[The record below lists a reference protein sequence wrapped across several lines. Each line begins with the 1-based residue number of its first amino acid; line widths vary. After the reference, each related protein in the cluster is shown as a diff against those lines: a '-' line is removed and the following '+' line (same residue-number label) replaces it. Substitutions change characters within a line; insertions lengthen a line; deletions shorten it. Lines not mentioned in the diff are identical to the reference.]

1 MITRHN
7 EPLAKYS
14 SFRTGGKAANIIFP
28 ESTEEFVTALRENP
42 GAAVLGNLSNTLV
55 LDGGIDG
62 TVIITTKLNSVS
74 VNGNTVTAAAGASLT
89 SVAVA
94 ARDASLAGCEF
105 LYGIPGTVGGGV
117 FMNAGA
123 YGGEIA
129 DIIENAVVFTPDG
142 KVTTLS
148 KDDLDLGYRTSKLQ
162 STRYILL
169 SAAFSLQSGNK
180 DAVTELANTIGAIDD
195 KQKEASDTTA
205 AWVTDYDKKIKDFTD
220 GVSKEINGLDKLQG
234 NARTSAINTVNA
246 YANSIIAQRG
256 QAVSAAQSLVD
267 SVKNVF
273 NTSNISYNLPGA
285 ESKGINGYASGTLS
299 AEPGVALV
307 GENGP
312 ELIQFRGGETVYTAD
327 ETKRIIGDIDSRP
340 LFMPPSDTALPA
352 AVQTSSENSES
363 VKKLSIDINGT
374 GAVSVKGKADKEEVV
389 AVMMEY
395 LKPVLMNIV
404 AQEAFEEGDDS
415 YEI

>member
-169 SAAFSLQSGNK
+169 SAAFSLQSGNREVISS
-180 DAVTELANTIGAIDD
+180 AMDD
-195 KQKEASDTTA
+195 LMNRRMTTQP
-205 AWVTDYDKKIKDFTD
+205 
-220 GVSKEINGLDKLQG
+220 LDKPSCGSTFKRPAG
-234 NARTSAINTVNA
+234 NFAGKLISDCGLKGMSVGGAQVSEKHAGFIVNSGGATSRDILDLVQLVKKTVFE
-246 YANSIIAQRG
+246 
-256 QAVSAAQSLVD
+256 
-267 SVKNVF
+267 K
-273 NTSNISYNLPGA
+273 T
-285 ESKGINGYASGTLS
+285 
-299 AEPGVALV
+299 GVLL
-307 GENGP
+307 E
-312 ELIQFRGGETVYTAD
+312 EEI
-327 ETKRIIGDIDSRP
+327 RIIGR
-340 LFMPPSDTALPA
+340 
-352 AVQTSSENSES
+352 E
-363 VKKLSIDINGT
+363 
-374 GAVSVKGKADKEEVV
+374 
-389 AVMMEY
+389 
-395 LKPVLMNIV
+395 
-404 AQEAFEEGDDS
+404 
-415 YEI
+415 

>member
-180 DAVTELANTIGAIDD
+180 EVISSAMDD
-195 KQKEASDTTA
+195 LMKRRMTTQP
-205 AWVTDYDKKIKDFTD
+205 
-220 GVSKEINGLDKLQG
+220 LDKPSCGSTFKRPAG
-234 NARTSAINTVNA
+234 NFAGKLISECGLKGMSVGGAQVSEKHAGFIVNSGGATSRDILDLVQLVKKTVFE
-246 YANSIIAQRG
+246 
-256 QAVSAAQSLVD
+256 
-267 SVKNVF
+267 K
-273 NTSNISYNLPGA
+273 T
-285 ESKGINGYASGTLS
+285 
-299 AEPGVALV
+299 GVLL
-307 GENGP
+307 E
-312 ELIQFRGGETVYTAD
+312 EEI
-327 ETKRIIGDIDSRP
+327 RIIGR
-340 LFMPPSDTALPA
+340 
-352 AVQTSSENSES
+352 E
-363 VKKLSIDINGT
+363 
-374 GAVSVKGKADKEEVV
+374 
-389 AVMMEY
+389 
-395 LKPVLMNIV
+395 
-404 AQEAFEEGDDS
+404 
-415 YEI
+415 

>member
-180 DAVTELANTIGAIDD
+180 EVISSAMDD
-195 KQKEASDTTA
+195 LMNRRMTTQP
-205 AWVTDYDKKIKDFTD
+205 
-220 GVSKEINGLDKLQG
+220 LDKPSCGSTCKRPVG
-234 NARTSAINTVNA
+234 NFAGKLISDCGLKGMSVGGAQVSEKHAGFIVNSGGATSRDILDLVQLVKKTVFE
-246 YANSIIAQRG
+246 
-256 QAVSAAQSLVD
+256 
-267 SVKNVF
+267 K
-273 NTSNISYNLPGA
+273 T
-285 ESKGINGYASGTLS
+285 
-299 AEPGVALV
+299 GVLL
-307 GENGP
+307 E
-312 ELIQFRGGETVYTAD
+312 EEI
-327 ETKRIIGDIDSRP
+327 RIIGR
-340 LFMPPSDTALPA
+340 
-352 AVQTSSENSES
+352 E
-363 VKKLSIDINGT
+363 
-374 GAVSVKGKADKEEVV
+374 
-389 AVMMEY
+389 
-395 LKPVLMNIV
+395 
-404 AQEAFEEGDDS
+404 
-415 YEI
+415 

>member
-180 DAVTELANTIGAIDD
+180 EVISSAMDD
-195 KQKEASDTTA
+195 LMNRRMTTQP
-205 AWVTDYDKKIKDFTD
+205 
-220 GVSKEINGLDKLQG
+220 LDKPSCGSTFKRPAG
-234 NARTSAINTVNA
+234 NFAGKLISDCGLKGMSVGGAQVSDKHAGFIVNSGGASSRDILDLVQLVKKTVFE
-246 YANSIIAQRG
+246 
-256 QAVSAAQSLVD
+256 
-267 SVKNVF
+267 K
-273 NTSNISYNLPGA
+273 T
-285 ESKGINGYASGTLS
+285 
-299 AEPGVALV
+299 GVLL
-307 GENGP
+307 E
-312 ELIQFRGGETVYTAD
+312 EEI
-327 ETKRIIGDIDSRP
+327 RIIGR
-340 LFMPPSDTALPA
+340 
-352 AVQTSSENSES
+352 E
-363 VKKLSIDINGT
+363 
-374 GAVSVKGKADKEEVV
+374 
-389 AVMMEY
+389 
-395 LKPVLMNIV
+395 
-404 AQEAFEEGDDS
+404 
-415 YEI
+415 

>member
-89 SVAVA
+89 SVAIA

-180 DAVTELANTIGAIDD
+180 EVISSAMDD
-195 KQKEASDTTA
+195 LMNRRMTTQP
-205 AWVTDYDKKIKDFTD
+205 
-220 GVSKEINGLDKLQG
+220 LDKPSCGSTFKRPAG
-234 NARTSAINTVNA
+234 NFAGKLISDCGLKGMSVGGAQVSEKHAGFIVNSGGATSRDILDLVQLVKKTVFE
-246 YANSIIAQRG
+246 
-256 QAVSAAQSLVD
+256 
-267 SVKNVF
+267 K
-273 NTSNISYNLPGA
+273 T
-285 ESKGINGYASGTLS
+285 
-299 AEPGVALV
+299 GVLL
-307 GENGP
+307 E
-312 ELIQFRGGETVYTAD
+312 EEI
-327 ETKRIIGDIDSRP
+327 RIIGR
-340 LFMPPSDTALPA
+340 
-352 AVQTSSENSES
+352 E
-363 VKKLSIDINGT
+363 
-374 GAVSVKGKADKEEVV
+374 
-389 AVMMEY
+389 
-395 LKPVLMNIV
+395 
-404 AQEAFEEGDDS
+404 
-415 YEI
+415 

>member
-180 DAVTELANTIGAIDD
+180 EVISSAMDD
-195 KQKEASDTTA
+195 LMNRRMTTQP
-205 AWVTDYDKKIKDFTD
+205 
-220 GVSKEINGLDKLQG
+220 LDKPSCGSRFKRPAG
-234 NARTSAINTVNA
+234 NFAGKLISDCGLKGMSVGGAQVSEKHAGFIVNSGGATSRDILDLVQLVKKTVFE
-246 YANSIIAQRG
+246 
-256 QAVSAAQSLVD
+256 
-267 SVKNVF
+267 K
-273 NTSNISYNLPGA
+273 T
-285 ESKGINGYASGTLS
+285 
-299 AEPGVALV
+299 GVLL
-307 GENGP
+307 E
-312 ELIQFRGGETVYTAD
+312 EEI
-327 ETKRIIGDIDSRP
+327 RIIGR
-340 LFMPPSDTALPA
+340 
-352 AVQTSSENSES
+352 E
-363 VKKLSIDINGT
+363 
-374 GAVSVKGKADKEEVV
+374 
-389 AVMMEY
+389 
-395 LKPVLMNIV
+395 
-404 AQEAFEEGDDS
+404 
-415 YEI
+415 

>member
-14 SFRTGGKAANIIFP
+14 SFRTGGKAAKIIFP

-180 DAVTELANTIGAIDD
+180 EVISSAMDD
-195 KQKEASDTTA
+195 LMNRRMTTQP
-205 AWVTDYDKKIKDFTD
+205 
-220 GVSKEINGLDKLQG
+220 LDKPSCGSTFKRPAG
-234 NARTSAINTVNA
+234 NFA
-246 YANSIIAQRG
+246 G
-256 QAVSAAQSLVD
+256 KL
-267 SVKNVF
+267 
-273 NTSNISYNLPGA
+273 ISDCGL
-285 ESKGINGYASGTLS
+285 KGISVGGAQVSEKHAGFIVNSGGATSRDILDLVHLVKKTVF
-299 AEPGVALV
+299 EKTGVLL
-307 GENGP
+307 E
-312 ELIQFRGGETVYTAD
+312 EEI
-327 ETKRIIGDIDSRP
+327 RIIGR
-340 LFMPPSDTALPA
+340 
-352 AVQTSSENSES
+352 E
-363 VKKLSIDINGT
+363 
-374 GAVSVKGKADKEEVV
+374 
-389 AVMMEY
+389 
-395 LKPVLMNIV
+395 
-404 AQEAFEEGDDS
+404 
-415 YEI
+415 

>member
-74 VNGNTVTAAAGASLT
+74 VNGNTVTAAAGVSLT

-94 ARDASLAGCEF
+94 ARDASLTGCEF

-162 STRYILL
+162 SMRYILL
-169 SAAFSLQSGNK
+169 SAAFSLQNGNK
-180 DAVTELANTIGAIDD
+180 EVISSAMDD
-195 KQKEASDTTA
+195 LMKRRMTTQP
-205 AWVTDYDKKIKDFTD
+205 
-220 GVSKEINGLDKLQG
+220 LDKPSCGSTFKRPAG
-234 NARTSAINTVNA
+234 NFAGKLISDCGLKGMSVGGAQVSEKHAGFIVNSGGATSRDILDLVQLVKKTVFE
-246 YANSIIAQRG
+246 
-256 QAVSAAQSLVD
+256 
-267 SVKNVF
+267 K
-273 NTSNISYNLPGA
+273 T
-285 ESKGINGYASGTLS
+285 
-299 AEPGVALV
+299 GVLL
-307 GENGP
+307 E
-312 ELIQFRGGETVYTAD
+312 EEI
-327 ETKRIIGDIDSRP
+327 RIIGR
-340 LFMPPSDTALPA
+340 
-352 AVQTSSENSES
+352 E
-363 VKKLSIDINGT
+363 
-374 GAVSVKGKADKEEVV
+374 
-389 AVMMEY
+389 
-395 LKPVLMNIV
+395 
-404 AQEAFEEGDDS
+404 
-415 YEI
+415 

>member
-74 VNGNTVTAAAGASLT
+74 VNGNTVTAAAGASLA

-180 DAVTELANTIGAIDD
+180 EVISSAMDD
-195 KQKEASDTTA
+195 LMNRRMTTQP
-205 AWVTDYDKKIKDFTD
+205 
-220 GVSKEINGLDKLQG
+220 LDKPSCGSTFKRPAG
-234 NARTSAINTVNA
+234 NFAGKLISDCGLKGMSVGGAQVSEKHAGFIVNSGGATSRDILDLVQLVKKTVFE
-246 YANSIIAQRG
+246 
-256 QAVSAAQSLVD
+256 
-267 SVKNVF
+267 K
-273 NTSNISYNLPGA
+273 T
-285 ESKGINGYASGTLS
+285 
-299 AEPGVALV
+299 GVLL
-307 GENGP
+307 E
-312 ELIQFRGGETVYTAD
+312 EEI
-327 ETKRIIGDIDSRP
+327 RIIGR
-340 LFMPPSDTALPA
+340 
-352 AVQTSSENSES
+352 E
-363 VKKLSIDINGT
+363 
-374 GAVSVKGKADKEEVV
+374 
-389 AVMMEY
+389 
-395 LKPVLMNIV
+395 
-404 AQEAFEEGDDS
+404 
-415 YEI
+415 

>member
-129 DIIENAVVFTPDG
+129 DIIENAVVFTPGG

-169 SAAFSLQSGNK
+169 SAAFSLQSGNREVISS
-180 DAVTELANTIGAIDD
+180 AMDD
-195 KQKEASDTTA
+195 LMNRRMTTQP
-205 AWVTDYDKKIKDFTD
+205 
-220 GVSKEINGLDKLQG
+220 LDKPSCGSTFKRPAG
-234 NARTSAINTVNA
+234 NFAGKLISDCGLKGMSVGGAQVSEKHAGFIVNSGGATSRDILDLVQLVKKTVFE
-246 YANSIIAQRG
+246 
-256 QAVSAAQSLVD
+256 
-267 SVKNVF
+267 K
-273 NTSNISYNLPGA
+273 T
-285 ESKGINGYASGTLS
+285 
-299 AEPGVALV
+299 GVLL
-307 GENGP
+307 E
-312 ELIQFRGGETVYTAD
+312 EEI
-327 ETKRIIGDIDSRP
+327 RIIGR
-340 LFMPPSDTALPA
+340 
-352 AVQTSSENSES
+352 E
-363 VKKLSIDINGT
+363 
-374 GAVSVKGKADKEEVV
+374 
-389 AVMMEY
+389 
-395 LKPVLMNIV
+395 
-404 AQEAFEEGDDS
+404 
-415 YEI
+415 

>member
-180 DAVTELANTIGAIDD
+180 EVISSAMDD
-195 KQKEASDTTA
+195 LMNRRMTTQP
-205 AWVTDYDKKIKDFTD
+205 
-220 GVSKEINGLDKLQG
+220 LDKPSCGSTFKRPAG
-234 NARTSAINTVNA
+234 NFAGKLISDCGLKGMSVGGAQVSEKHAGFIVNSGGATSRDILDLVQLVKKTVFE
-246 YANSIIAQRG
+246 
-256 QAVSAAQSLVD
+256 
-267 SVKNVF
+267 K
-273 NTSNISYNLPGA
+273 T
-285 ESKGINGYASGTLS
+285 
-299 AEPGVALV
+299 GVLL
-307 GENGP
+307 E
-312 ELIQFRGGETVYTAD
+312 EEI
-327 ETKRIIGDIDSRP
+327 RIIGR
-340 LFMPPSDTALPA
+340 
-352 AVQTSSENSES
+352 E
-363 VKKLSIDINGT
+363 
-374 GAVSVKGKADKEEVV
+374 
-389 AVMMEY
+389 
-395 LKPVLMNIV
+395 
-404 AQEAFEEGDDS
+404 
-415 YEI
+415 

>member
-74 VNGNTVTAAAGASLT
+74 VNGNTVTAAAGALLT

-180 DAVTELANTIGAIDD
+180 EVISSAMDD
-195 KQKEASDTTA
+195 LMNRRMTTQP
-205 AWVTDYDKKIKDFTD
+205 
-220 GVSKEINGLDKLQG
+220 LDKPSCGSTFKRPAG
-234 NARTSAINTVNA
+234 NFAGKLISDCGLKGMSVGGAQVSEKHAGFIVNSGGATSRDILDLVQLVKKTVFE
-246 YANSIIAQRG
+246 
-256 QAVSAAQSLVD
+256 
-267 SVKNVF
+267 K
-273 NTSNISYNLPGA
+273 T
-285 ESKGINGYASGTLS
+285 
-299 AEPGVALV
+299 GVLL
-307 GENGP
+307 E
-312 ELIQFRGGETVYTAD
+312 EEI
-327 ETKRIIGDIDSRP
+327 RIIGR
-340 LFMPPSDTALPA
+340 
-352 AVQTSSENSES
+352 E
-363 VKKLSIDINGT
+363 
-374 GAVSVKGKADKEEVV
+374 
-389 AVMMEY
+389 
-395 LKPVLMNIV
+395 
-404 AQEAFEEGDDS
+404 
-415 YEI
+415 

>member
-180 DAVTELANTIGAIDD
+180 EVISSAMDD
-195 KQKEASDTTA
+195 LMNRRITTQP
-205 AWVTDYDKKIKDFTD
+205 
-220 GVSKEINGLDKLQG
+220 LDKPSCGSTFKRPAG
-234 NARTSAINTVNA
+234 NFAGKLISDCGLKGMSVGGAQVSEKHAGFIVNSGGATSRDILDLVQLVKKTVFE
-246 YANSIIAQRG
+246 
-256 QAVSAAQSLVD
+256 
-267 SVKNVF
+267 K
-273 NTSNISYNLPGA
+273 T
-285 ESKGINGYASGTLS
+285 
-299 AEPGVALV
+299 GVLL
-307 GENGP
+307 E
-312 ELIQFRGGETVYTAD
+312 EEI
-327 ETKRIIGDIDSRP
+327 RIIGR
-340 LFMPPSDTALPA
+340 
-352 AVQTSSENSES
+352 E
-363 VKKLSIDINGT
+363 
-374 GAVSVKGKADKEEVV
+374 
-389 AVMMEY
+389 
-395 LKPVLMNIV
+395 
-404 AQEAFEEGDDS
+404 
-415 YEI
+415 

>member
-180 DAVTELANTIGAIDD
+180 EVISSAMDD
-195 KQKEASDTTA
+195 LMNRRMTTQP
-205 AWVTDYDKKIKDFTD
+205 
-220 GVSKEINGLDKLQG
+220 LDKPSCGSTFKRPAG
-234 NARTSAINTVNA
+234 NFAGKLISDCGLKGMSVGGAQVSEKHAGFIVNNGGATSRDILDLVQLVKKTVFE
-246 YANSIIAQRG
+246 
-256 QAVSAAQSLVD
+256 
-267 SVKNVF
+267 K
-273 NTSNISYNLPGA
+273 T
-285 ESKGINGYASGTLS
+285 
-299 AEPGVALV
+299 GVLL
-307 GENGP
+307 E
-312 ELIQFRGGETVYTAD
+312 EEI
-327 ETKRIIGDIDSRP
+327 RIIGR
-340 LFMPPSDTALPA
+340 
-352 AVQTSSENSES
+352 E
-363 VKKLSIDINGT
+363 
-374 GAVSVKGKADKEEVV
+374 
-389 AVMMEY
+389 
-395 LKPVLMNIV
+395 
-404 AQEAFEEGDDS
+404 
-415 YEI
+415 

>member
-74 VNGNTVTAAAGASLT
+74 VNGNTETAAAGASLT

-180 DAVTELANTIGAIDD
+180 EVISSAMDD
-195 KQKEASDTTA
+195 LMNRRMTTQP
-205 AWVTDYDKKIKDFTD
+205 
-220 GVSKEINGLDKLQG
+220 LDKPSCGSTFKRPAG
-234 NARTSAINTVNA
+234 NFAGKLISDCGLKGMSVGGAQVSEKHAGFIVNSGGATSRDILDLVQLVKKTVFE
-246 YANSIIAQRG
+246 
-256 QAVSAAQSLVD
+256 
-267 SVKNVF
+267 K
-273 NTSNISYNLPGA
+273 T
-285 ESKGINGYASGTLS
+285 
-299 AEPGVALV
+299 GVLL
-307 GENGP
+307 E
-312 ELIQFRGGETVYTAD
+312 EEI
-327 ETKRIIGDIDSRP
+327 RIIGR
-340 LFMPPSDTALPA
+340 
-352 AVQTSSENSES
+352 E
-363 VKKLSIDINGT
+363 
-374 GAVSVKGKADKEEVV
+374 
-389 AVMMEY
+389 
-395 LKPVLMNIV
+395 
-404 AQEAFEEGDDS
+404 
-415 YEI
+415 

>member
-89 SVAVA
+89 SLAVA

-180 DAVTELANTIGAIDD
+180 EVISPAMDD
-195 KQKEASDTTA
+195 LMNRRMTTQP
-205 AWVTDYDKKIKDFTD
+205 
-220 GVSKEINGLDKLQG
+220 LDKPSCGSTFKRPAG
-234 NARTSAINTVNA
+234 NFAGKLISDCGLKGMSVGGAQVSEKHAGFIVNSGGATSRDILDLVQLVKKTVFE
-246 YANSIIAQRG
+246 
-256 QAVSAAQSLVD
+256 
-267 SVKNVF
+267 K
-273 NTSNISYNLPGA
+273 T
-285 ESKGINGYASGTLS
+285 
-299 AEPGVALV
+299 GVLL
-307 GENGP
+307 E
-312 ELIQFRGGETVYTAD
+312 EEI
-327 ETKRIIGDIDSRP
+327 RIIGR
-340 LFMPPSDTALPA
+340 
-352 AVQTSSENSES
+352 E
-363 VKKLSIDINGT
+363 
-374 GAVSVKGKADKEEVV
+374 
-389 AVMMEY
+389 
-395 LKPVLMNIV
+395 
-404 AQEAFEEGDDS
+404 
-415 YEI
+415 

>member
-42 GAAVLGNLSNTLV
+42 GTAVLGNLSNTLV

-180 DAVTELANTIGAIDD
+180 EVISSAMDD
-195 KQKEASDTTA
+195 LMNRRMTTQP
-205 AWVTDYDKKIKDFTD
+205 
-220 GVSKEINGLDKLQG
+220 LDKPSCGSTFKRPAG
-234 NARTSAINTVNA
+234 NFAGKLISDCGLKGMSVGGAQVSEKHAGFIVNSGGATSRDILDLVQLVKKTVFE
-246 YANSIIAQRG
+246 
-256 QAVSAAQSLVD
+256 
-267 SVKNVF
+267 K
-273 NTSNISYNLPGA
+273 T
-285 ESKGINGYASGTLS
+285 
-299 AEPGVALV
+299 GVLL
-307 GENGP
+307 E
-312 ELIQFRGGETVYTAD
+312 EEI
-327 ETKRIIGDIDSRP
+327 RIIGR
-340 LFMPPSDTALPA
+340 
-352 AVQTSSENSES
+352 E
-363 VKKLSIDINGT
+363 
-374 GAVSVKGKADKEEVV
+374 
-389 AVMMEY
+389 
-395 LKPVLMNIV
+395 
-404 AQEAFEEGDDS
+404 
-415 YEI
+415 

>member
-180 DAVTELANTIGAIDD
+180 EVISSAMDD
-195 KQKEASDTTA
+195 LMNRRMTTQP
-205 AWVTDYDKKIKDFTD
+205 
-220 GVSKEINGLDKLQG
+220 LDKPSCGSTFKRPAG
-234 NARTSAINTVNA
+234 NFAGKLISDCGLKGMSVGGAQVSEKHAGFIVNSGGATSRDRLDL
-246 YANSIIAQRG
+246 AQ
-256 QAVSAAQSLVD
+256 LV
-267 SVKNVF
+267 K
-273 NTSNISYNLPGA
+273 
-285 ESKGINGYASGTLS
+285 KTLI
-299 AEPGVALV
+299 EKTGVLL
-307 GENGP
+307 E
-312 ELIQFRGGETVYTAD
+312 EEI
-327 ETKRIIGDIDSRP
+327 RIIGR
-340 LFMPPSDTALPA
+340 
-352 AVQTSSENSES
+352 E
-363 VKKLSIDINGT
+363 
-374 GAVSVKGKADKEEVV
+374 
-389 AVMMEY
+389 
-395 LKPVLMNIV
+395 
-404 AQEAFEEGDDS
+404 
-415 YEI
+415 

>member
-169 SAAFSLQSGNK
+169 TAAFSLQSGNK
-180 DAVTELANTIGAIDD
+180 EVISSAMDD
-195 KQKEASDTTA
+195 LMNRRMTTQP
-205 AWVTDYDKKIKDFTD
+205 
-220 GVSKEINGLDKLQG
+220 LDKPSCGSTFKRPAG
-234 NARTSAINTVNA
+234 NFAGKLISDCGLKGMSVGGAQVSEKHAGFIVNSGGATSRDILDLVQLVKKTVFE
-246 YANSIIAQRG
+246 
-256 QAVSAAQSLVD
+256 
-267 SVKNVF
+267 K
-273 NTSNISYNLPGA
+273 T
-285 ESKGINGYASGTLS
+285 
-299 AEPGVALV
+299 GVLL
-307 GENGP
+307 E
-312 ELIQFRGGETVYTAD
+312 EEI
-327 ETKRIIGDIDSRP
+327 RIIGR
-340 LFMPPSDTALPA
+340 
-352 AVQTSSENSES
+352 E
-363 VKKLSIDINGT
+363 
-374 GAVSVKGKADKEEVV
+374 
-389 AVMMEY
+389 
-395 LKPVLMNIV
+395 
-404 AQEAFEEGDDS
+404 
-415 YEI
+415 

>member
-1 MITRHN
+1 LITRHN

-180 DAVTELANTIGAIDD
+180 EVISSAIDD
-195 KQKEASDTTA
+195 LMNRRMTTQP
-205 AWVTDYDKKIKDFTD
+205 
-220 GVSKEINGLDKLQG
+220 LDKPSCGSTFKRPAG
-234 NARTSAINTVNA
+234 NFAGKLISDCGLKGMSVGGAQVSEKHAGFIVNSGGATSRDILDLVQLVKKTVFE
-246 YANSIIAQRG
+246 
-256 QAVSAAQSLVD
+256 
-267 SVKNVF
+267 K
-273 NTSNISYNLPGA
+273 T
-285 ESKGINGYASGTLS
+285 
-299 AEPGVALV
+299 GVLL
-307 GENGP
+307 E
-312 ELIQFRGGETVYTAD
+312 EEI
-327 ETKRIIGDIDSRP
+327 RIIGR
-340 LFMPPSDTALPA
+340 
-352 AVQTSSENSES
+352 E
-363 VKKLSIDINGT
+363 
-374 GAVSVKGKADKEEVV
+374 
-389 AVMMEY
+389 
-395 LKPVLMNIV
+395 
-404 AQEAFEEGDDS
+404 
-415 YEI
+415 

>member
-14 SFRTGGKAANIIFP
+14 SFRTGGKAAKIIFP

-89 SVAVA
+89 SVAIA

-148 KDDLDLGYRTSKLQ
+148 RDDLYLGYRTSKLQ

-180 DAVTELANTIGAIDD
+180 EVISSAMDD
-195 KQKEASDTTA
+195 LMNRRMTTQP
-205 AWVTDYDKKIKDFTD
+205 
-220 GVSKEINGLDKLQG
+220 LDKPSCGSTFKRPAG
-234 NARTSAINTVNA
+234 NFAGKLISDCGLKGMSVGGAQVSEKHAGFIVNSGGATSRDILDLVQLVKKTVFE
-246 YANSIIAQRG
+246 
-256 QAVSAAQSLVD
+256 
-267 SVKNVF
+267 K
-273 NTSNISYNLPGA
+273 T
-285 ESKGINGYASGTLS
+285 
-299 AEPGVALV
+299 GVLL
-307 GENGP
+307 E
-312 ELIQFRGGETVYTAD
+312 EEI
-327 ETKRIIGDIDSRP
+327 RIIGR
-340 LFMPPSDTALPA
+340 
-352 AVQTSSENSES
+352 E
-363 VKKLSIDINGT
+363 
-374 GAVSVKGKADKEEVV
+374 
-389 AVMMEY
+389 
-395 LKPVLMNIV
+395 
-404 AQEAFEEGDDS
+404 
-415 YEI
+415 

>member
-1 MITRHN
+1 MITRQN

-180 DAVTELANTIGAIDD
+180 EVISSAMDD
-195 KQKEASDTTA
+195 LMNRRMTTQP
-205 AWVTDYDKKIKDFTD
+205 
-220 GVSKEINGLDKLQG
+220 LDKPSCGSTFKRPAG
-234 NARTSAINTVNA
+234 NFAGKLISDCGLKGMSVGGAQVSEKHAGFIVNSGGATSRDILDLVQLVKKTVFE
-246 YANSIIAQRG
+246 
-256 QAVSAAQSLVD
+256 
-267 SVKNVF
+267 K
-273 NTSNISYNLPGA
+273 T
-285 ESKGINGYASGTLS
+285 
-299 AEPGVALV
+299 GVLL
-307 GENGP
+307 E
-312 ELIQFRGGETVYTAD
+312 EEI
-327 ETKRIIGDIDSRP
+327 RIIGR
-340 LFMPPSDTALPA
+340 
-352 AVQTSSENSES
+352 E
-363 VKKLSIDINGT
+363 
-374 GAVSVKGKADKEEVV
+374 
-389 AVMMEY
+389 
-395 LKPVLMNIV
+395 
-404 AQEAFEEGDDS
+404 
-415 YEI
+415 

>member
-180 DAVTELANTIGAIDD
+180 EIISSAMDD
-195 KQKEASDTTA
+195 LMNRRMTTQP
-205 AWVTDYDKKIKDFTD
+205 
-220 GVSKEINGLDKLQG
+220 LDKPSCGSTFKRPAG
-234 NARTSAINTVNA
+234 NFAGKLISDCGLKGMSVGGAQVSEKHAGFIVNSGGATSRDILDLVQLVKKTVFE
-246 YANSIIAQRG
+246 
-256 QAVSAAQSLVD
+256 
-267 SVKNVF
+267 K
-273 NTSNISYNLPGA
+273 T
-285 ESKGINGYASGTLS
+285 
-299 AEPGVALV
+299 GVLL
-307 GENGP
+307 E
-312 ELIQFRGGETVYTAD
+312 EEI
-327 ETKRIIGDIDSRP
+327 RIIGR
-340 LFMPPSDTALPA
+340 
-352 AVQTSSENSES
+352 E
-363 VKKLSIDINGT
+363 
-374 GAVSVKGKADKEEVV
+374 
-389 AVMMEY
+389 
-395 LKPVLMNIV
+395 
-404 AQEAFEEGDDS
+404 
-415 YEI
+415 

>member
-142 KVTTLS
+142 KVTTRS
-148 KDDLDLGYRTSKLQ
+148 KDDLFLGYRTTKLQ

-180 DAVTELANTIGAIDD
+180 EVISSAMDD
-195 KQKEASDTTA
+195 LMNRRMTTQP
-205 AWVTDYDKKIKDFTD
+205 
-220 GVSKEINGLDKLQG
+220 LDKPSCGSTFKRPAG
-234 NARTSAINTVNA
+234 NFAGKLISDCGLKGMSVGGAQVSEKHAGFIVNSGGATSRDILDLVQLVKKTVFE
-246 YANSIIAQRG
+246 
-256 QAVSAAQSLVD
+256 
-267 SVKNVF
+267 K
-273 NTSNISYNLPGA
+273 T
-285 ESKGINGYASGTLS
+285 
-299 AEPGVALV
+299 GVLL
-307 GENGP
+307 E
-312 ELIQFRGGETVYTAD
+312 EEI
-327 ETKRIIGDIDSRP
+327 RIIGR
-340 LFMPPSDTALPA
+340 
-352 AVQTSSENSES
+352 E
-363 VKKLSIDINGT
+363 
-374 GAVSVKGKADKEEVV
+374 
-389 AVMMEY
+389 
-395 LKPVLMNIV
+395 
-404 AQEAFEEGDDS
+404 
-415 YEI
+415 

>member
-162 STRYILL
+162 STR
-169 SAAFSLQSGNK
+169 
-180 DAVTELANTIGAIDD
+180 
-195 KQKEASDTTA
+195 
-205 AWVTDYDKKIKDFTD
+205 
-220 GVSKEINGLDKLQG
+220 
-234 NARTSAINTVNA
+234 
-246 YANSIIAQRG
+246 
-256 QAVSAAQSLVD
+256 
-267 SVKNVF
+267 
-273 NTSNISYNLPGA
+273 
-285 ESKGINGYASGTLS
+285 
-299 AEPGVALV
+299 
-307 GENGP
+307 
-312 ELIQFRGGETVYTAD
+312 
-327 ETKRIIGDIDSRP
+327 
-340 LFMPPSDTALPA
+340 
-352 AVQTSSENSES
+352 
-363 VKKLSIDINGT
+363 
-374 GAVSVKGKADKEEVV
+374 
-389 AVMMEY
+389 
-395 LKPVLMNIV
+395 
-404 AQEAFEEGDDS
+404 
-415 YEI
+415 

>member
-142 KVTTLS
+142 KVATLS
-148 KDDLDLGYRTSKLQ
+148 KDDLDLGYRTSQLQ

-180 DAVTELANTIGAIDD
+180 EVISSAMDD
-195 KQKEASDTTA
+195 LMNRRMTTQP
-205 AWVTDYDKKIKDFTD
+205 
-220 GVSKEINGLDKLQG
+220 LDKPSCGSTFKRPAG
-234 NARTSAINTVNA
+234 NFAGKLISDCGLKGMSVGGAQVSEKHAGFIVNSGGATSRDILDLVQLVKKTVFE
-246 YANSIIAQRG
+246 
-256 QAVSAAQSLVD
+256 
-267 SVKNVF
+267 K
-273 NTSNISYNLPGA
+273 T
-285 ESKGINGYASGTLS
+285 
-299 AEPGVALV
+299 GVLL
-307 GENGP
+307 E
-312 ELIQFRGGETVYTAD
+312 EEI
-327 ETKRIIGDIDSRP
+327 RIIGR
-340 LFMPPSDTALPA
+340 
-352 AVQTSSENSES
+352 E
-363 VKKLSIDINGT
+363 
-374 GAVSVKGKADKEEVV
+374 
-389 AVMMEY
+389 
-395 LKPVLMNIV
+395 
-404 AQEAFEEGDDS
+404 
-415 YEI
+415 

>member
-129 DIIENAVVFTPDG
+129 DILENAVVFTPDG

-180 DAVTELANTIGAIDD
+180 EVISSAMDD
-195 KQKEASDTTA
+195 LMNRRMTTQP
-205 AWVTDYDKKIKDFTD
+205 
-220 GVSKEINGLDKLQG
+220 LDKPSCGSTFKRPAG
-234 NARTSAINTVNA
+234 NFAGKLISDCGLKGMSVGGAQVSEKHAGFIVNSGGATSRDILDLVQLVKKTVFE
-246 YANSIIAQRG
+246 
-256 QAVSAAQSLVD
+256 
-267 SVKNVF
+267 K
-273 NTSNISYNLPGA
+273 T
-285 ESKGINGYASGTLS
+285 
-299 AEPGVALV
+299 GVLL
-307 GENGP
+307 E
-312 ELIQFRGGETVYTAD
+312 EEI
-327 ETKRIIGDIDSRP
+327 RIIGR
-340 LFMPPSDTALPA
+340 
-352 AVQTSSENSES
+352 E
-363 VKKLSIDINGT
+363 
-374 GAVSVKGKADKEEVV
+374 
-389 AVMMEY
+389 
-395 LKPVLMNIV
+395 
-404 AQEAFEEGDDS
+404 
-415 YEI
+415 

>member
-123 YGGEIA
+123 YGSEIA

-180 DAVTELANTIGAIDD
+180 EVISSAMDD
-195 KQKEASDTTA
+195 LMNRRMTTQP
-205 AWVTDYDKKIKDFTD
+205 
-220 GVSKEINGLDKLQG
+220 LDKPSCGSTFKRPAG
-234 NARTSAINTVNA
+234 NFA
-246 YANSIIAQRG
+246 G
-256 QAVSAAQSLVD
+256 KL
-267 SVKNVF
+267 
-273 NTSNISYNLPGA
+273 ISDCGL
-285 ESKGINGYASGTLS
+285 KGISVGGAQVSEKHAGFIVNSGGATSRDILDLVHLVKKTVF
-299 AEPGVALV
+299 EKTGVLL
-307 GENGP
+307 E
-312 ELIQFRGGETVYTAD
+312 EEI
-327 ETKRIIGDIDSRP
+327 RIIGR
-340 LFMPPSDTALPA
+340 
-352 AVQTSSENSES
+352 E
-363 VKKLSIDINGT
+363 
-374 GAVSVKGKADKEEVV
+374 
-389 AVMMEY
+389 
-395 LKPVLMNIV
+395 
-404 AQEAFEEGDDS
+404 
-415 YEI
+415 

>member
-148 KDDLDLGYRTSKLQ
+148 KGDLDLGYRTSKLQ

-169 SAAFSLQSGNK
+169 SAAFSLQSGNREVISS
-180 DAVTELANTIGAIDD
+180 AMDD
-195 KQKEASDTTA
+195 LMNRRMTTQP
-205 AWVTDYDKKIKDFTD
+205 
-220 GVSKEINGLDKLQG
+220 LDKPSCGSTFKRPTG
-234 NARTSAINTVNA
+234 NFA
-246 YANSIIAQRG
+246 G
-256 QAVSAAQSLVD
+256 KL
-267 SVKNVF
+267 
-273 NTSNISYNLPGA
+273 ISDCGL
-285 ESKGINGYASGTLS
+285 KGISVGGAQVSEKHAGFIVNSGGATSRDILDLVQLVKKTVF
-299 AEPGVALV
+299 EKTGVLL
-307 GENGP
+307 E
-312 ELIQFRGGETVYTAD
+312 EEI
-327 ETKRIIGDIDSRP
+327 RIIGR
-340 LFMPPSDTALPA
+340 
-352 AVQTSSENSES
+352 E
-363 VKKLSIDINGT
+363 
-374 GAVSVKGKADKEEVV
+374 
-389 AVMMEY
+389 
-395 LKPVLMNIV
+395 
-404 AQEAFEEGDDS
+404 
-415 YEI
+415 

>member
-142 KVTTLS
+142 KVATLS

-180 DAVTELANTIGAIDD
+180 EVISSAMDD
-195 KQKEASDTTA
+195 LMNRRMTTQP
-205 AWVTDYDKKIKDFTD
+205 
-220 GVSKEINGLDKLQG
+220 LDKPSCGSTFKRPAG
-234 NARTSAINTVNA
+234 NFA
-246 YANSIIAQRG
+246 G
-256 QAVSAAQSLVD
+256 KL
-267 SVKNVF
+267 
-273 NTSNISYNLPGA
+273 ISDCGL
-285 ESKGINGYASGTLS
+285 KGISVGGAQVSEKHAGFIVNSGGATSRDILDLVHLVKKTVF
-299 AEPGVALV
+299 EKTGVLL
-307 GENGP
+307 E
-312 ELIQFRGGETVYTAD
+312 EEI
-327 ETKRIIGDIDSRP
+327 RIIGR
-340 LFMPPSDTALPA
+340 
-352 AVQTSSENSES
+352 E
-363 VKKLSIDINGT
+363 
-374 GAVSVKGKADKEEVV
+374 
-389 AVMMEY
+389 
-395 LKPVLMNIV
+395 
-404 AQEAFEEGDDS
+404 
-415 YEI
+415 

>member
-180 DAVTELANTIGAIDD
+180 EVISSAMDD
-195 KQKEASDTTA
+195 LMNRRMTTQP
-205 AWVTDYDKKIKDFTD
+205 
-220 GVSKEINGLDKLQG
+220 LDKPSCGSTFKRPAG
-234 NARTSAINTVNA
+234 NFAGKLISDCGLKGMSVGGAQVSEKHAGFIVNSGGATSRDILDLVQLVKKTVFENT
-246 YANSIIAQRG
+246 
-256 QAVSAAQSLVD
+256 
-267 SVKNVF
+267 
-273 NTSNISYNLPGA
+273 
-285 ESKGINGYASGTLS
+285 
-299 AEPGVALV
+299 GVLL
-307 GENGP
+307 E
-312 ELIQFRGGETVYTAD
+312 EEI
-327 ETKRIIGDIDSRP
+327 RIIGR
-340 LFMPPSDTALPA
+340 
-352 AVQTSSENSES
+352 E
-363 VKKLSIDINGT
+363 
-374 GAVSVKGKADKEEVV
+374 
-389 AVMMEY
+389 
-395 LKPVLMNIV
+395 
-404 AQEAFEEGDDS
+404 
-415 YEI
+415 

>member
-180 DAVTELANTIGAIDD
+180 EVISSAMDD
-195 KQKEASDTTA
+195 LMNRRMTTQP
-205 AWVTDYDKKIKDFTD
+205 
-220 GVSKEINGLDKLQG
+220 LDKPSCGSTFQRPAG
-234 NARTSAINTVNA
+234 NFAGKLISDCGLKGMSVGGAQVSEKHAGFIVNSGGATSRDILDLVQLVKKTVFE
-246 YANSIIAQRG
+246 
-256 QAVSAAQSLVD
+256 
-267 SVKNVF
+267 K
-273 NTSNISYNLPGA
+273 T
-285 ESKGINGYASGTLS
+285 
-299 AEPGVALV
+299 GVLL
-307 GENGP
+307 E
-312 ELIQFRGGETVYTAD
+312 EEI
-327 ETKRIIGDIDSRP
+327 RIIGR
-340 LFMPPSDTALPA
+340 
-352 AVQTSSENSES
+352 E
-363 VKKLSIDINGT
+363 
-374 GAVSVKGKADKEEVV
+374 
-389 AVMMEY
+389 
-395 LKPVLMNIV
+395 
-404 AQEAFEEGDDS
+404 
-415 YEI
+415 

>member
-129 DIIENAVVFTPDG
+129 DIIEKAVVFTPDG

-180 DAVTELANTIGAIDD
+180 EVIYSAMDD
-195 KQKEASDTTA
+195 LMNRRMTTQP
-205 AWVTDYDKKIKDFTD
+205 
-220 GVSKEINGLDKLQG
+220 LDKPSCGSTFKRPAG
-234 NARTSAINTVNA
+234 NFAGKLISDC
-246 YANSIIAQRG
+246 G
-256 QAVSAAQSLVD
+256 LKGM
-267 SVKNVF
+267 SV
-273 NTSNISYNLPGA
+273 G
-285 ESKGINGYASGTLS
+285 G
-299 AEPGVALV
+299 ALV
-307 GENGP
+307 SEKHAGFIVNS
-312 ELIQFRGGETVYTAD
+312 GGATSRDILDLVQLVKKTVFEKTGVLL
-327 ETKRIIGDIDSRP
+327 EEEIRIIGR
-340 LFMPPSDTALPA
+340 
-352 AVQTSSENSES
+352 E
-363 VKKLSIDINGT
+363 
-374 GAVSVKGKADKEEVV
+374 
-389 AVMMEY
+389 
-395 LKPVLMNIV
+395 
-404 AQEAFEEGDDS
+404 
-415 YEI
+415 

>member
-180 DAVTELANTIGAIDD
+180 EVISSAMDD
-195 KQKEASDTTA
+195 LMNRRMTTQP
-205 AWVTDYDKKIKDFTD
+205 
-220 GVSKEINGLDKLQG
+220 LDKPSCGSTFKRPAG
-234 NARTSAINTVNA
+234 NFA
-246 YANSIIAQRG
+246 G
-256 QAVSAAQSLVD
+256 KL
-267 SVKNVF
+267 
-273 NTSNISYNLPGA
+273 ISDCGL
-285 ESKGINGYASGTLS
+285 KGISVGGAQVSEKHAGFIVNSGGATSRDILDLVQLVKITVF
-299 AEPGVALV
+299 EKTGVLL
-307 GENGP
+307 E
-312 ELIQFRGGETVYTAD
+312 EEI
-327 ETKRIIGDIDSRP
+327 RIIGR
-340 LFMPPSDTALPA
+340 
-352 AVQTSSENSES
+352 E
-363 VKKLSIDINGT
+363 
-374 GAVSVKGKADKEEVV
+374 
-389 AVMMEY
+389 
-395 LKPVLMNIV
+395 
-404 AQEAFEEGDDS
+404 
-415 YEI
+415 

>member
-180 DAVTELANTIGAIDD
+180 EVISSAMDD
-195 KQKEASDTTA
+195 LMNRRMTTQP
-205 AWVTDYDKKIKDFTD
+205 
-220 GVSKEINGLDKLQG
+220 LDKPSCGSTFKRPAG
-234 NARTSAINTVNA
+234 NFAGKLISDCGLKGMSVGGAQVSEKHAGFIVNSGGATSLDILDLVQLVKKTVFE
-246 YANSIIAQRG
+246 
-256 QAVSAAQSLVD
+256 
-267 SVKNVF
+267 K
-273 NTSNISYNLPGA
+273 T
-285 ESKGINGYASGTLS
+285 
-299 AEPGVALV
+299 GVLL
-307 GENGP
+307 E
-312 ELIQFRGGETVYTAD
+312 EEI
-327 ETKRIIGDIDSRP
+327 RIIGR
-340 LFMPPSDTALPA
+340 
-352 AVQTSSENSES
+352 E
-363 VKKLSIDINGT
+363 
-374 GAVSVKGKADKEEVV
+374 
-389 AVMMEY
+389 
-395 LKPVLMNIV
+395 
-404 AQEAFEEGDDS
+404 
-415 YEI
+415 

>member
-129 DIIENAVVFTPDG
+129 DIIETAVVFTPDG

-180 DAVTELANTIGAIDD
+180 EVISSAMDD
-195 KQKEASDTTA
+195 LMNRRMTTQP
-205 AWVTDYDKKIKDFTD
+205 
-220 GVSKEINGLDKLQG
+220 LDKPSCGSTFKRPAG
-234 NARTSAINTVNA
+234 NFAGKLISDCGLKGMSVGGAQVSEKHAGFIVNSGGATSRDILDLVHLVKKTVFE
-246 YANSIIAQRG
+246 
-256 QAVSAAQSLVD
+256 
-267 SVKNVF
+267 K
-273 NTSNISYNLPGA
+273 T
-285 ESKGINGYASGTLS
+285 
-299 AEPGVALV
+299 GVLL
-307 GENGP
+307 E
-312 ELIQFRGGETVYTAD
+312 EEI
-327 ETKRIIGDIDSRP
+327 RIIGR
-340 LFMPPSDTALPA
+340 
-352 AVQTSSENSES
+352 E
-363 VKKLSIDINGT
+363 
-374 GAVSVKGKADKEEVV
+374 
-389 AVMMEY
+389 
-395 LKPVLMNIV
+395 
-404 AQEAFEEGDDS
+404 
-415 YEI
+415 

>member
-123 YGGEIA
+123 YGGEIG

-180 DAVTELANTIGAIDD
+180 EVISSAMDD
-195 KQKEASDTTA
+195 LMNRRMTTQP
-205 AWVTDYDKKIKDFTD
+205 
-220 GVSKEINGLDKLQG
+220 LDKPSCGSTFKRPAG
-234 NARTSAINTVNA
+234 NFAGKLISDCGLKGMSVGGAQVSEKHAGFIVNSGGATSRDILDLVQLVKKTVFE
-246 YANSIIAQRG
+246 
-256 QAVSAAQSLVD
+256 
-267 SVKNVF
+267 K
-273 NTSNISYNLPGA
+273 T
-285 ESKGINGYASGTLS
+285 
-299 AEPGVALV
+299 GVLL
-307 GENGP
+307 E
-312 ELIQFRGGETVYTAD
+312 EEI
-327 ETKRIIGDIDSRP
+327 RIIGR
-340 LFMPPSDTALPA
+340 
-352 AVQTSSENSES
+352 E
-363 VKKLSIDINGT
+363 
-374 GAVSVKGKADKEEVV
+374 
-389 AVMMEY
+389 
-395 LKPVLMNIV
+395 
-404 AQEAFEEGDDS
+404 
-415 YEI
+415 

>member
-142 KVTTLS
+142 KVATLS

-180 DAVTELANTIGAIDD
+180 EVISSAMDD
-195 KQKEASDTTA
+195 LMNRRMTTQP
-205 AWVTDYDKKIKDFTD
+205 
-220 GVSKEINGLDKLQG
+220 LDKPSCGSTFKRPAG
-234 NARTSAINTVNA
+234 NFAGKLISDCGLKGMSVGGAQVSEKHAGFIVNSGGATSRDILDLVQLVKKTVFE
-246 YANSIIAQRG
+246 
-256 QAVSAAQSLVD
+256 
-267 SVKNVF
+267 K
-273 NTSNISYNLPGA
+273 T
-285 ESKGINGYASGTLS
+285 
-299 AEPGVALV
+299 GVLL
-307 GENGP
+307 E
-312 ELIQFRGGETVYTAD
+312 EEI
-327 ETKRIIGDIDSRP
+327 RIIGR
-340 LFMPPSDTALPA
+340 
-352 AVQTSSENSES
+352 E
-363 VKKLSIDINGT
+363 
-374 GAVSVKGKADKEEVV
+374 
-389 AVMMEY
+389 
-395 LKPVLMNIV
+395 
-404 AQEAFEEGDDS
+404 
-415 YEI
+415 

>member
-169 SAAFSLQSGNK
+169 SAAFSLQSGNREVISS
-180 DAVTELANTIGAIDD
+180 AMDD
-195 KQKEASDTTA
+195 LMNRRMTTQP
-205 AWVTDYDKKIKDFTD
+205 
-220 GVSKEINGLDKLQG
+220 LDKPSCGSTFKRPAG
-234 NARTSAINTVNA
+234 NFAGKLISDCGLKGMSVGGAQVSEKHAGFIVNSGGATSRDILD
-246 YANSIIAQRG
+246 
-256 QAVSAAQSLVD
+256 LVQL
-267 SVKNVF
+267 VKKTDF
-273 NTSNISYNLPGA
+273 EKT
-285 ESKGINGYASGTLS
+285 
-299 AEPGVALV
+299 GVLL
-307 GENGP
+307 E
-312 ELIQFRGGETVYTAD
+312 EEI
-327 ETKRIIGDIDSRP
+327 RIIGR
-340 LFMPPSDTALPA
+340 
-352 AVQTSSENSES
+352 E
-363 VKKLSIDINGT
+363 
-374 GAVSVKGKADKEEVV
+374 
-389 AVMMEY
+389 
-395 LKPVLMNIV
+395 
-404 AQEAFEEGDDS
+404 
-415 YEI
+415 